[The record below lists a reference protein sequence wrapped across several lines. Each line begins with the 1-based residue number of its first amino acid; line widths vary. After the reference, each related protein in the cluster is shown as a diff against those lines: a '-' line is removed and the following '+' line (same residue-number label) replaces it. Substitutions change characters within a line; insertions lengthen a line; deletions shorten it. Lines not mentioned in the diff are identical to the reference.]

1 MDAFA
6 RPEDFREFFKSWYGP
21 TIAAYK
27 FNADDPQKVAALDEA
42 LAEVGRRFD
51 IGDDGATV
59 LEWEYLLL
67 TCRVAS

>member
-1 MDAFA
+1 MPDP
-6 RPEDFREFFKSWYGP
+6 RTFREFFKACYGP

-27 FNADDPQKVAALDEA
+27 FNADDPAKVAALDEA

-51 IGDDGATV
+51 IGDDGASVT
-59 LEWEYLLL
+59 EWEYLLL